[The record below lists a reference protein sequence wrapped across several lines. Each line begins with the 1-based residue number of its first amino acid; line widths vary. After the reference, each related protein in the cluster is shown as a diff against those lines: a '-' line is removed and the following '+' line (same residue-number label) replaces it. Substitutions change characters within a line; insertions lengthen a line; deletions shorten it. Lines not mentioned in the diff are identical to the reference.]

1 MTPLLRVLQ
10 TPRSRLRG
18 RSRRDWGRWQRGP
31 WQLRRWLLQAMVG
44 AIALILGGHLL
55 WYGVV
60 VPIANTSEFFGIR
73 HIATSDKVVA
83 LTYDDGPLWPYTD
96 QLLDLLG
103 REQVPVTF
111 FAIGRQAERFPA
123 SVRRALAAGH
133 QVANHSYHH
142 IPLVFQPPGRI
153 DQEILNTDVLLTEL
167 GTSNPIA
174 VRPPWGKRF
183 LGLPLL
189 LRRLHKP
196 LIMWD
201 VDSQDYVAGHRA
213 EAIAHRVV
221 ARVQPG
227 SIVLFHDGGGD
238 RSQTVAATAQVIASL
253 RDRGYR
259 FVTIDQLLRLRQT

>member
-1 MTPLLRVLQ
+1 
-10 TPRSRLRG
+10 
-18 RSRRDWGRWQRGP
+18 
-31 WQLRRWLLQAMVG
+31 VG
-44 AIALILGGHLL
+44 AIAMILGGHLL
-55 WYGVV
+55 WYGVL
-60 VPIANTSEFFGIR
+60 VPVANTSEFFGIR
-73 HIATSDKVVA
+73 HVATGEKVVA

-96 QLLDLLG
+96 QVLALLE
-103 REQVPVTF
+103 REQVSATF
-111 FAIGRQAERFPA
+111 FTIGRQAERYPDL
-123 SVRRALAAGH
+123 VRRTLAAGH

-167 GTSNPIA
+167 GTPNPIA

-201 VDSQDYVAGHRA
+201 VDSQDYAAGQSVVT
-213 EAIAHRVV
+213 IAQRVL
-221 ARVQPG
+221 AQVQPG

-238 RSQTVAATAQVIASL
+238 RARTVAASAQVIATL

-259 FVTIDQLLRLRQT
+259 FVTIDQLLHLRRSSR

>member
-1 MTPLLRVLQ
+1 MTPLLRVFQ
-10 TPRSRLRG
+10 TTPRARLRG
-18 RSRRDWGRWQRGP
+18 QPRRDWGYWLQRWAVV
-31 WQLRRWLLQAMVG
+31 L
-44 AIALILGGHLL
+44 IALVLGGHLC

-60 VPIANTSEFFGIR
+60 VPVANTSEFFGIR
-73 HIATSDKVVA
+73 HIATADKVVA

-103 REQVPVTF
+103 RERVPATF
-111 FAIGRQAERFPA
+111 FVIGRQAEQFPDL
-123 SVRRALAAGH
+123 VRKTLAAGH

-153 DQEILNTDVLLTEL
+153 DQEILNTDVLLTAL

-189 LRRLHKP
+189 LHRLHKP

-201 VDSQDYVAGHRA
+201 VDAQDYVAGHRG
-213 EAIAHRVV
+213 EAIAQRVL
-221 ARVQPG
+221 ARVRPG

-238 RSQTVAATAQVIASL
+238 RAQTVAATAQVIASL

-259 FVTIDQLLRLRQT
+259 FVTIDQLLHLHRSRQ